1 MATIQKLI
9 KAMLDFTKKAPEQL
23 LAQGYTILK
32 AMTGNVYFP
41 NPPVDLAVLKTL
53 LDDFSLAIGNA
64 NDGSKRAITHRN
76 EIGAEIVQTLRLV
89 ALYVQLNSQ
98 ADMNMFL
105 SSGLT
110 AKSATRTTSQ
120 PLAPTALTGVTQGI
134 SGQLLATIKRV
145 RGAKNYQF
153 RIGQIGA
160 GGATPTSWTIETV
173 PNART
178 AAALNGLTPGTT
190 YAIQVRAYGPL
201 GYTEWSDSAVRMVT

>member
-9 KAMLDFTKKAPEQL
+9 KAVLDFTKKTPEQL

-32 AMTGNVYFP
+32 ALTGNVSFP
-41 NPPVDLAVLKTL
+41 NPPLDLAVFKTL
-53 LDDFSLAIGNA
+53 LDAFSVAIGDA
-64 NDGSKRAITHRN
+64 KDGSKKAITYRN
-76 EIGAEIVQTLRLV
+76 QIGEEIVQTLRLV
-89 ALYVQLNSQ
+89 ALYVELNCKG
-98 ADMNMFL
+98 DMNIFL
-105 SSGLT
+105 TSGLT
-110 AKSATRTTSQ
+110 PRSATRTPSQ
-120 PLAPTALTGVTQGI
+120 ALAPTFLTGVTQGI
-134 SGQLLATIKRV
+134 SGQLLAMIKAV
-145 RGAKNYQF
+145 RGAKNYQL
-153 RIGQIGA
+153 RIGQVGA